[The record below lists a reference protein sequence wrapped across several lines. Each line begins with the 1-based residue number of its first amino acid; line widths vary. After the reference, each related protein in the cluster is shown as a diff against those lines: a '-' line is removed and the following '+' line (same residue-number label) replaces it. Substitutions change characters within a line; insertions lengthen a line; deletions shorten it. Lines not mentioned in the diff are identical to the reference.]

1 MNITTEDLRD
11 LRELLED
18 SLEFYCDKR
27 RVSGETAWTVVET
40 IAQAKL
46 AQLRGEV
53 T

>member
-1 MNITTEDLRD
+1 MSISVEDLRD

-18 SLEFYCDKR
+18 SMEFYCDGR
-27 RVSGETAWTVVET
+27 LVSGETAWTVVEA

-46 AQLRGEV
+46 AQLHGEV